1 MQLNQAFTKLR
12 NTGPFVEA
20 ADSMDMLW
28 YWHTLTNGFKIM
40 ACRSVDGIG
49 APTFYHEFF
58 FNENPI
64 KSSRL

>member
-1 MQLNQAFTKLR
+1 MELSEKFTRLR
-12 NTGPFVEA
+12 NTGPFVDNA
-20 ADSMDMLW
+20 NLW

-40 ACRSVDGIG
+40 ACRTADGIG
-49 APTFYHEFF
+49 APTLYNEFY